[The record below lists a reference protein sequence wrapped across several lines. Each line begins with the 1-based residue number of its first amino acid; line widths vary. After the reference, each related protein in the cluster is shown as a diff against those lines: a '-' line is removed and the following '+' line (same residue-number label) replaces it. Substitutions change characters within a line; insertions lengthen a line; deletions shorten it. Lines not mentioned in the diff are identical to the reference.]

1 MDLDQLRCFTR
12 VVQAG
17 GFTRAADALRMPKS
31 RVSRAVA
38 ALEAGLGAKLLER
51 TTRALSL
58 TEVGREVH
66 ERALAILA
74 AVEDTER
81 AVQDSRGVPRGTLRL
96 TCGVEFG
103 LIAVNGWIA
112 EYLARWPEVRVE
124 AEQTARLVDLVHEGV
139 DLAVR
144 IGPLEESRL
153 AARRLGEIR
162 YGLFASDAYLRRHG
176 TPRTPD
182 ALERH
187 AQLAFSGGARRSGW
201 RLSDAAQVVDVPLR
215 PRLRVDNTFALRDAA
230 AAGLGI
236 AVLPLRVAAG
246 APSLRRVLPR
256 WAPDPV
262 PVHAVFPG
270 NRWLSPKVRA
280 FIDLAVARFDDEPA
294 QAAAGRRARPASEA

>member
-17 GFTRAADALRMPKS
+17 GFTRAADALGMPKS

-58 TEVGREVH
+58 TEVGRDVH

-74 AVEDTER
+74 AVEDAER
-81 AVQDSRGVPRGTLRL
+81 AVLDSRGVPRGTLRL

-112 EYLARWPEVRVE
+112 EFLARWPDVRVE
-124 AEQTARLVDLVHEGV
+124 AEQTARLVDLVHEGF

-182 ALERH
+182 ALDRH
-187 AQLAFSGGARRSGW
+187 AQLAFSGGARRAGW
-201 RLSDAAQVVDVPLR
+201 RLADATRVVDVPLR
-215 PRLRVDNTFALRDAA
+215 PRLRVDNTFALREAA
-230 AAGLGI
+230 ADGLGI

-246 APSLRRVLPR
+246 APGLRRVLPR
-256 WAPDPV
+256 WAPAAV

-280 FIDLAVARFDDEPA
+280 FIDLAVARFDGAAD
-294 QAAAGRRARPASEA
+294 QAAAGRRARPASDA